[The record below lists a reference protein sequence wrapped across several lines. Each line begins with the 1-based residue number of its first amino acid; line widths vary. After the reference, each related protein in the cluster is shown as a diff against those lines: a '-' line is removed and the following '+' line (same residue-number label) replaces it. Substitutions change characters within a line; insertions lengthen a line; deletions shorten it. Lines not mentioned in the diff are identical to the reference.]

1 MNPIPGA
8 TYEPPGRAIPRFG
21 GWNVKLALAAA
32 VAALALSACAPRPD
46 AIQPVSMGNAYA
58 NHDCRAAVSELNAER
73 QSLVTLSPAQSNAA
87 TGDAIGVFLIGVP
100 TSSLTGGN
108 KAGDIAASK
117 GKILALEARVAA
129 CGGR

>member
-1 MNPIPGA
+1 M
-8 TYEPPGRAIPRFG
+8 
-21 GWNVKLALAAA
+21 KLALTAA
-32 VAALALSACAPRPD
+32 VAALALSACAPRP
-46 AIQPVSMGNAYA
+46 VSLGNAYV

-73 QSLVTLSPAQSNAA
+73 QSLVALSQAQSNAA